1 MNQVLK
7 QVIGKIGDLDYC
19 LIGSGNLK
27 YQGIA
32 IEPDDLDFLIDEAG
46 IEQVA
51 KIFNSEVTTNED
63 HYQECEF
70 IIRGV
75 EVHFVTP
82 SGLRDE
88 QLGQRIILEFY
99 QRWNRPKDQE
109 KIRMIKEKLGL

>member
-46 IEQVA
+46 ILEKNRGELVHIA
-51 KIFNSEVTTNED
+51 HGCITTKKDTKKEK
-63 HYQECEF
+63 
-70 IIRGV
+70 RLLV
-75 EVHFVTP
+75 
-82 SGLRDE
+82 
-88 QLGQRIILEFY
+88 LEKEL
-99 QRWNRPKDQE
+99 PQE
-109 KIRMIKEKLGL
+109 KRGSLEYIDLRFNKVYYK